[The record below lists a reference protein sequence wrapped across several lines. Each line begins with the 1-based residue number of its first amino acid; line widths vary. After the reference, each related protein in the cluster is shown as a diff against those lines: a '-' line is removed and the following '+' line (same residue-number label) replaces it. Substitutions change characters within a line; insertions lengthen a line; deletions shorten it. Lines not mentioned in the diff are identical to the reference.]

1 MNAGIWIDQRKAVVV
16 LLNGQEEDLFEVNSK
31 VEEAHT
37 KGGYGGA
44 NKSMPQD
51 ARSDK
56 KVQARRQKETKQF
69 FDDVAKKLPKLESL
83 YVFGP
88 GDGKK
93 FFSTAMKE
101 KAKFRDTTIKT
112 ANADQLSLNQIHAR
126 VQDFFKVRNTKTP
139 KVKPTPVAEDA
150 TIVEHTF
157 IKMRSNPAIK
167 ALVNEKLETFK
178 QRYPVV
184 SAHFLYTKEKT
195 GVNNIQCEIKIDL
208 PGITLF
214 AVSSSNALPASVSD
228 ALKDIERQLGRWKS
242 QKRKK

>member
-16 LLNGQEEDLFEVNSK
+16 LLNGQEEDLFEVNSN

-56 KVQARRQKETKQF
+56 KVLARRQKETKQF

-101 KAKFRDTTIKT
+101 KAKFKDTAIRT
-112 ANADQLSLNQIHAR
+112 ANADQLSVNQIHAR
-126 VQDFFKVRNTKTP
+126 VQDFFKVKNTKTP
-139 KVKPTPVAEDA
+139 KVKPTPVSEDGVM
-150 TIVEHTF
+150 VEHSF
-157 IKMRSNPAIK
+157 VKMRSSPAVRT
-167 ALVNEKLETFK
+167 LVSEKLEAFK
-178 QRYPVV
+178 QRYPIV
-184 SAHFLYTKEKT
+184 SAHFFYTKEKT

-208 PGITLF
+208 PGTTLF
-214 AVSSSNALPASVSD
+214 AVSKSSALQVAVTD
-228 ALKDIERQLGRWKS
+228 ALKDIERQLGKWKS